1 MKQSINQILHEL
13 AYYST
18 REIEEVQDKI
28 LDRTI
33 DDTNEI
39 IQISGVKIA

>member
-13 AYYST
+13 SCYTT

-39 IQISGVKIA
+39 IQISGIKLA